1 MLRWRIL
8 PAGASSAFNRRTIEQ
23 GLTMSGITRKPA
35 FWIAFALLSAAAG
48 VYAWRY
54 FPQALPIIN
63 LEVKMSRDDALLRA
77 SAIADRLH
85 LIAPDAREAVLFS
98 HDGGTQNF
106 VELEAGGKPAFT
118 RLLSGEVYAPYR
130 WEVRLFKP
138 GETAEARVRFKPD
151 GTPYGFARKLPENE
165 PGAALDPAAARAIAE
180 RSAHDDWDIDF
191 SRYKL
196 LEQSQTERPSHRV
209 DHTFTYERDDEKLG
223 DGRIRLRLV
232 VSGDALTALTHFVY
246 VPEAFGR
253 RYQEMR
259 SANNTIANVAS
270 LSAGVLYGLG
280 GCILGV
286 LWLMRQ
292 RWLLWKPALVAGV
305 VVAGIN
311 AFAMIANSPQAWFS
325 YDTAQSTTVFW
336 AQQLGIAVVI
346 AVGGGLGLALVFM
359 AAESLSRRAFPDHPQ
374 LWRLWSRDA
383 APTPAILGRT
393 LGGYLFVPIELG
405 LIAAF
410 YAITN
415 RYFGWW
421 QPSELLTDPNIL
433 GSAIPALS
441 PIGMAL
447 QAGFMEEC
455 LFRAVPLSLAALI
468 GAHFGCRRLLIGTA
482 LVLQALVFAAAHAN
496 YPGFPAYS
504 RLVGPA
510 FIWGL
515 IFLRFG
521 LLPTVILHAVFDLTL
536 MSIPVFLVRGRTADL
551 NQALVVGAALVPL
564 AIVLLRRS
572 VAGAWLTLPASLSNG
587 AWNPAAAIA
596 RSAGATARATAGAWS
611 MRVQRAL
618 PVLALMGLIAI
629 VVAGERRADAPSLEI
644 GRAEAEAAA
653 DVALA
658 ARGVTLSP
666 DWRRFA
672 TTRTAQ
678 SDAGQWQ
685 WHSFVWREAGHEA
698 YRKLMGVWL
707 APPLWEVRYARF
719 EGGDVVDRAEEWRVT
734 IDGESKVRGVR
745 HWLPEQRPGAK
756 LTREEARSL
765 AQRELREGF
774 GLDPAAV
781 REVEAKEDAQPA
793 RTDWEFTFADP
804 RVDVGKGGEARAAVQ
819 IAGDEVAASG
829 RYVFVPEDW
838 QRAERERA
846 SRLSIA
852 KIVVVLLFALVGL
865 GAIIWASVAWTR
877 DHFDRRVFWVVTF
890 ASFGAALVNA
900 VDQWPS
906 LAMGLQTTE
915 PVLRQ
920 VALASGR
927 IFFGAVMGALLAGML
942 SGVASYAARMHV
954 TPGLDAGTLWLR
966 GAEIGLFVVGVGA
979 LVGMLTPDLTPSWP
993 KFDAENA
1000 VFPWLARAV
1009 ATVGI
1014 VTPMAATIVAFRW
1027 LDRLTSSW
1035 TRRRVLC
1042 VALLMLVEGAIAAMQ
1057 ADQWLDIV
1065 LTGVIGGAVS
1075 ALLFAFVVRFDLRV
1089 VPALIAT
1096 YATVAIVA
1104 DAMQKSTAQAWML
1117 AAVGATLTL
1126 AISWVATR
1134 YLVAQGEIP
1143 HGAVQPAP
1151 APGAE

>member
-1 MLRWRIL
+1 M
-8 PAGASSAFNRRTIEQ
+8 N
-23 GLTMSGITRKPA
+23 GLTRKPA

-54 FPQALPIIN
+54 FPQALPLIN
-63 LEVKMSRDDALLRA
+63 LEVKMSRDEALLRA
-77 SAIADRLH
+77 AAIADRLH
-85 LIAPDAREAVLFS
+85 LIAPDAREAALFS

-138 GETAEARVRFKPD
+138 GETAEARVSFKPD

-165 PGAALDPAAARAIAE
+165 PGAALDPVAARAIAE
-180 RSAHDDWDIDF
+180 RSARDDWEIDF

-196 LEQSQTERPSHRV
+196 LEQSQTERPSHRI
-209 DHTFTYERDDEKLG
+209 DHSFTYEREDEKLG
-223 DGRIRLRLV
+223 DGRFRLRLV

-253 RYQEMR
+253 RYREMR
-259 SANNTIANVAS
+259 SANDTIANVAS
-270 LSAGVLYGLG
+270 LSAGALYGLG

-292 RWLLWKPALVAGV
+292 RRLLWKPALAGV

-311 AFAMIANSPQAWFS
+311 ALAMVANAPQAWFS

-336 AQQLGIAVVI
+336 ARQLGFAAAIAL
-346 AVGGGLGLALVFM
+346 GLGLFLALVFM

-383 APTPAILGRT
+383 APTRAILGRT

-410 YAITN
+410 YWITN
-415 RYFGWW
+415 HYLGWW

-433 GSAIPALS
+433 GSAVPALS

-468 GAHFGCRRLLIGTA
+468 GAHFGCRRLLIGIA

-504 RLVGPA
+504 RLVELVGPA

-521 LLPTVILHAVFDLTL
+521 LLPTVILHALFDLTL
-536 MSIPVFLVRGRTADL
+536 MSIPVFLVRGRVADL
-551 NQALVVGAALVPL
+551 NQALVIAAALVPL
-564 AIVLLRRS
+564 AIVLLRRAI
-572 VAGAWLTLPASLSNG
+572 AGAWLTLPASLSNG
-587 AWNPAAAIA
+587 AWNPAAAPA
-596 RSAGATARATAGAWS
+596 RSTGVAVRAGVGAWS
-611 MRVQRAL
+611 VRVQRAL
-618 PVLALMGLIAI
+618 PVLALMGLIAV
-629 VVAGERRADAPSLEI
+629 VVAGKHGADAPGLEI

-653 DVALA
+653 DAALA
-658 ARGVTLSP
+658 ARGVTLPP
-666 DWRRFA
+666 DWRRYA
-672 TTRTAQ
+672 TTSTAQ
-678 SDAGQWQ
+678 DDSGQWQ
-685 WHSFVWREAGHEA
+685 WHSFVWREAGPEA
-698 YRKLMGVWL
+698 YRQMIGRWL

-719 EGGDVVDRAEEWRVT
+719 DSGDVVDRAEEWRVT
-734 IDGESKVRGVR
+734 VDGEAKVRGVR
-745 HWLPEQRPGAK
+745 HLLPEQRPGAK
-756 LTREEARSL
+756 LTREEARTL
-765 AQRELREGF
+765 AQREVSKRF
-774 GLDPAAV
+774 GLDPAAI
-781 REVEAKEDAQPA
+781 REVEAREDAQPA
-793 RTDWEFTFADP
+793 RTDWQFTFADP
-804 RVDVGKGGEARAAVQ
+804 RVDVGKGGEARALVQ
-819 IAGDEVAASG
+819 VAGDEVAASG
-829 RYVFVPEDW
+829 RYIFVPEDW

-852 KIVVVLLFALVGL
+852 KIVVVLMFALVGL

-877 DHFDRRVFWVVTF
+877 DHFDRRVFWIVTL
-890 ASFGAALVNA
+890 ASFVAALVNA

-906 LAMGLQTTE
+906 MAMGLQTTE

-927 IFFGAVMGALLAGML
+927 ILFGAVMAALLGGML

-954 TPGLDAGTLWLR
+954 TPGLDAAALWVR
-966 GAEIGLFVVGVGA
+966 GAEIGLFVVGLNA
-979 LVGMLTPDLTPSWP
+979 LVGLLTPDLAPSWP
-993 KFDAENA
+993 KFGAENA
-1000 VFPWLARAV
+1000 AFPWLARA
-1009 ATVGI
+1009 ATTVGI
-1014 VTPMAATIVAFRW
+1014 ITPMAAAIVAFSW
-1027 LDRLTSSW
+1027 LDRLTSGW
-1035 TRRRVLC
+1035 TRRRLLC

-1065 LTGVIGGAVS
+1065 VTGVIGGAVS
-1075 ALLFAFVVRFDLRV
+1075 TLLFAFVVRFDLRV

-1096 YATVAIVA
+1096 HATVAAVA
-1104 DAMQKSTAQAWML
+1104 DAMQKSTLQAWVLSAIAAAL
-1117 AAVGATLTL
+1117 AL
-1126 AISWVATR
+1126 AISWIATR
-1134 YLVAQGEIP
+1134 YLVAKGEIP
-1143 HGAVQPAP
+1143 HAAVQPAA
-1151 APGAE
+1151 APGSG